1 MSRPLVW
8 TWSGGLK
15 SWDWALGSGLYDPEL
30 GKRRS
35 SNALSSGR
43 SMKRKAK
50 RTHKTMMIIKRS
62 SFYMNGIDNVTST
75 NSHTCAQT
83 FMFIYGF
90 LSLASSV
97 LCIAFSI
104 WCFEECGGVPWWRR
118 RNVKL
123 YLGIVDPNWECF
135 KCVSVWGTPA
145 DMRVFWFIGH
155 VVGLIVNY

>member
-1 MSRPLVW
+1 VDRHDFTLSPTTTSEYQQLEQPWAICGQPSVEMSRPLVW
-8 TWSGGLK
+8 SWSGGLK

-104 WCFEECGGVPWWRR
+104 WCFWD
-118 RNVKL
+118 L
-123 YLGIVDPNWECF
+123 
-135 KCVSVWGTPA
+135 WG
-145 DMRVFWFIGH
+145 H
-155 VVGLIVNY
+155 LL